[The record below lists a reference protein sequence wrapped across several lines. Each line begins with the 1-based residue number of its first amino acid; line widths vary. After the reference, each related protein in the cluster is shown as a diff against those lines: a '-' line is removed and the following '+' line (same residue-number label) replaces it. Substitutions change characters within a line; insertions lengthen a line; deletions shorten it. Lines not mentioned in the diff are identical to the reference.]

1 MVSSRSSASTGGPA
15 GVRNASNTPRGT
27 PQMQTSNISNPKSKK
42 RKRKLSDL
50 TTEQVSNVVSL
61 LKNLMADLDEEDKD
75 GQIVIENVQN
85 VIRKLSQDTV
95 CPVFFHCR
103 WPLMTLSEAS
113 FLLRS
118 LPRQCSNKDS
128 STEMEDHG

>member
-1 MVSSRSSASTGGPA
+1 MRLTLAA
-15 GVRNASNTPRGT
+15 
-27 PQMQTSNISNPKSKK
+27 MQTSNISNPKSKK